1 MEAKDREIVTLK
13 EWIQVVESKS
23 TYKMEISKVIS
34 SLRRIV
40 SDMVVKFIHEL
51 NLMVNLQNTLV
62 DFNMIVDGK
71 MEEIL
76 HFKVQR
82 L

>member
-51 NLMVNLQNTLV
+51 NFMVNLQNTLV